1 MTALDTD
8 VAEQA
13 MKWLAL
19 KASGDFDT
27 RQQRALAAWL
37 ASAPDHAAA
46 YAEAETLWAQLA
58 WSPSLNARSLE
69 LAAEPPAAEPI
80 GARRPKPRGVP
91 RWAAVAACLVV
102 TCGAPFA
109 IQRLTAGRAL
119 ATEVGEIRHLALE
132 DGSRVSLAGAT
143 RMKTI
148 ITDRART
155 VNLAEGDAYFDVA
168 HDTSR
173 VFTVNLEGL
182 KAEAVGTAFEVR
194 ATPAGPQ
201 VLVTDGKVRISARG
215 ARQVLLAGPGER
227 VTLVNHDLRRGR
239 FDLTSAA
246 AWRRQRLV
254 FVDAPFSD
262 VVVELNRYYAPG
274 VVIDTPRLD
283 GRRVTASFA
292 VEQIPQA
299 LESLARDMGAS
310 LERTPGKPDTVRL
323 VSQN

>member
-1 MTALDTD
+1 MTAPEAD

-13 MKWLAL
+13 MEWLAL
-19 KASGDFDT
+19 KAGGDFDAK
-27 RQQRALAAWL
+27 QQRALDAWL
-37 ASAPDHAAA
+37 ASSPDHADA
-46 YAEAETLWAQLA
+46 YAEAEALWAQLA

-69 LAAEPPAAEPI
+69 LAAQPPTVSAAPL
-80 GARRPKPRGVP
+80 RRPKPKGVP
-91 RWAAVAACLVV
+91 RWAAVAAGLVLACLTPLVV
-102 TCGAPFA
+102 
-109 IQRLTAGRAL
+109 QRLTASRPL
-119 ATEVGEIRHLALE
+119 VTEVGEIRHLALE

-148 ITDRART
+148 MTDRART

-168 HDTSR
+168 HDTAR

-201 VLVTDGKVRISARG
+201 VLVTEGRVRISGRG
-215 ARQVLLAGPGER
+215 ARQVLMAGPGER
-227 VTLVNHDLRRGR
+227 VTLVGRDLRRAR

-254 FVDAPFSD
+254 FVDAPLSD

-274 VVIDTPRLD
+274 VMLDTPALG

-292 VEQIPQA
+292 VDQIPQA
-299 LESLARDMGAS
+299 LESLAKDLGAD
-310 LERTPGKPDTVRL
+310 LARAPGKPDTVRL
-323 VSQN
+323 ISRN

>member
-1 MTALDTD
+1 MTALETD
-8 VAEQA
+8 IAEQA
-13 MKWLAL
+13 MQWLAL
-19 KASGDFDT
+19 KAGGDFDAK
-27 RQQRALAAWL
+27 QQKTLDAWL
-37 ASAPDHAAA
+37 AASPDHAAA
-46 YAEAETLWAQLA
+46 YAEGEALWAQLA
-58 WSPSLNARSLE
+58 WSPSLNARSLD
-69 LAAEPPAAEPI
+69 LAAAPPIATP
-80 GARRPKPRGVP
+80 ARRQKARSVP
-91 RWAAVAACLVV
+91 HWAAVAACLAVV
-102 TCGAPFA
+102 CLAPFA

-143 RMKTI
+143 RMKTL

-155 VNLAEGDAYFDVA
+155 VTLAEGDAYFDVA
-168 HDTSR
+168 HDTAR

-201 VLVTDGKVRISARG
+201 VLVTEGKVRISARG
-215 ARQVLLAGPGER
+215 AREVLLAGPGER
-227 VTLVNHDLRRGR
+227 VTLVGHDLRRAR

-274 VVIDTPRLD
+274 VVVERPALD

-292 VEQIPQA
+292 VDQIPQA
-299 LESLARDMGAS
+299 LESMTREMGAH
-310 LERTPGKPDTVRL
+310 LERSPGKPDV
-323 VSQN
+323 VD

>member
-1 MTALDTD
+1 MTAIATD

-13 MKWLAL
+13 MQWLAL
-19 KASGDFDT
+19 KAGGDFDI
-27 RQQRALAAWL
+27 RQQRAFEAWL
-37 ASAPDHAAA
+37 ASSPDHAVA
-46 YAEAETLWAQLA
+46 YAEAEDLWARLA
-58 WSPSLNARSLE
+58 WSPSLNAKSLE
-69 LAAEPPAAEPI
+69 QAAQPPMAPAARSRSKAGGI
-80 GARRPKPRGVP
+80 P
-91 RWAAVAACLVV
+91 RWAALAACLVV
-102 TCGAPFA
+102 VCLTPLAV
-109 IQRLTAGRAL
+109 QRLPAGRAL

-143 RMKTI
+143 RMKSLMTE
-148 ITDRART
+148 RART
-155 VNLAEGDAYFDVA
+155 VTLAEGDAYFDVA
-168 HDTSR
+168 HDTAR

-194 ATPAGPQ
+194 TTPVGPQ
-201 VLVTDGKVRISARG
+201 VLVTEGRVRVSGRG
-215 ARQVLLAGPGER
+215 ARQVLMAGPGER
-227 VTLVNHDLRRGR
+227 VTLVGRDLRRAR

-274 VVIDTPRLD
+274 VVIDTPALN

-292 VEQIPQA
+292 VDQIPQA
-299 LESLARDMGAS
+299 LESMARDMGAG

-323 VSQN
+323 TSQN